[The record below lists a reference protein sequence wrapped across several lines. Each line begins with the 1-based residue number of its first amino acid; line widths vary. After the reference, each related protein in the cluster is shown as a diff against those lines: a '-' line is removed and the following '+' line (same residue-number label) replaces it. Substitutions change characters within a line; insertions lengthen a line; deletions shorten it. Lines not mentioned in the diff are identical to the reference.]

1 MKVHIYMAKNEYL
14 YGVDGIDY
22 DYMIKNKLEI
32 IKYELINGNGKVIEF
47 DDLDDVFKGEYLNG
61 KRNGKG
67 REFDGLVNEIIFE
80 GEYLN
85 GFRHGYGKEYYAN
98 CKTEPIFEGEYL
110 KGLRWNGKGKEY
122 SGMNNIKI
130 MVEYKN
136 GEKIKF

>member
-1 MKVHIYMAKNEYL
+1 
-14 YGVDGIDY
+14 
-22 DYMIKNKLEI
+22 MIKNKSEI

-47 DDLDDVFKGEYLNG
+47 DDLGDVFKGEYLNG

>member
-1 MKVHIYMAKNEYL
+1 
-14 YGVDGIDY
+14 
-22 DYMIKNKLEI
+22 MIKNKSEI

-47 DDLDDVFKGEYLNG
+47 DDLGDVFK
-61 KRNGKG
+61 
-67 REFDGLVNEIIFE
+67 